1 MRLFKNLNNVATS
14 LWDSATKLQDAN
26 AAYKQFLEIFSGVY
40 DVAFPK
46 QKVKNKNK
54 TLNSFWIT
62 KGLQRSSKRKQKLYE
77 KFLKKNKQNQ

>member
-1 MRLFKNLNNVATS
+1 MLPLVYGILPPN
-14 LWDSATKLQDAN
+14 
-26 AAYKQFLEIFSGVY
+26 YKMPMQHTTNSWKFFLESKLH
-40 DVAFPK
+40 AFPK

-62 KGLQRSSKRKQKLYE
+62 KGLQRSSKGKQKLYE